1 MFPYTLGSTFGST
14 LHSLSSTF
22 PLSML
27 SGVVLHVLRV
37 LYLRQYLKLQLKLLI
52 LFQALNFQCAKGPLN
67 LKLFFFVCLFDCLTC
82 PVNSSFT

>member
-27 SGVVLHVLRV
+27 SGVVLHVLHV

-52 LFQALNFQCAKGPLN
+52 LSQALNFQRAKRPTQFEVG
-67 LKLFFFVCLFDCLTC
+67 FFFCLI
-82 PVNSSFT
+82 V